1 MICQN
6 STENPMGP
14 GRRARNRDE
23 NMAEMRKTTEQ
34 LRQELEQQQEYER
47 QQRALARERQRTN
60 RELQKVNKRAERA
73 TALRAARDTGYTGPI
88 IVLNGKPYGVT
99 YEERPAEIVRRAPV
113 RSASVPAYTRNTV
126 NGIPIIKI
134 YRGYLGDYNAVARA
148 NPNGGLIWGRDYDMR
163 EGTWQAAD
171 YNLTPRQINE
181 LSYGMECIVDN
192 GEYDAGTVVKKR
204 APKAA
209 NTKARRTTSA
219 PKKPSAKKV
228 APKKPATKKPATKKP
243 ATKASSASKKPA
255 ARSANMKP
263 AASKKPAAKAAS
275 ASVKK
280 PAAKKSAGCRTGK
293 R

>member
-1 MICQN
+1 
-6 STENPMGP
+6 
-14 GRRARNRDE
+14 
-23 NMAEMRKTTEQ
+23 MRKTTEQ

-47 QQRALARERQRTN
+47 QQRALARERQKTN
-60 RELQKVNKRAERA
+60 RELQRVNKRAERA

-88 IVLNGKPYGVT
+88 IVLNGKPFGVT
-99 YEERPAEIVRRAPV
+99 YERPAEIVRRAPV

-148 NPNGGLIWGRDYDMR
+148 SPNGGLIWGRDYDMR

-171 YNLTPRQINE
+171 YNLTPRQVNE

-192 GEYDAGTVVKKR
+192 GEYDAGTVVKKK
-204 APKAA
+204 APKTA
-209 NTKARRTTSA
+209 NVKARRTTSA
-219 PKKPSAKKV
+219 PKKPTAKKV
-228 APKKPATKKPATKKP
+228 APKKPAAKKAVP
-243 ATKASSASKKPA
+243 KASSASKKPA

-263 AASKKPAAKAAS
+263 VASKKPAAKAAS

>member
-1 MICQN
+1 
-6 STENPMGP
+6 
-14 GRRARNRDE
+14 
-23 NMAEMRKTTEQ
+23 MRKTTEQ

-47 QQRALARERQRTN
+47 QQRALARERQKTN
-60 RELQKVNKRAERA
+60 RELQRVNKRAERA

-148 NPNGGLIWGRDYDMR
+148 SPNGGLIWGRDYDMR

-171 YNLTPRQINE
+171 YNLTPRQVNE

-192 GEYDAGTVVKKR
+192 GEYDAGTVVKKK
-204 APKAA
+204 APKTA
-209 NTKARRTTSA
+209 NVKARRTTSA
-219 PKKPSAKKV
+219 PKKPTAKKA
-228 APKKPATKKPATKKP
+228 APKKPTAKKAAPKKPTAKKAVP
-243 ATKASSASKKPA
+243 KASSASKKPA

-263 AASKKPAAKAAS
+263 AASKKPAAK
-275 ASVKK
+275 
-280 PAAKKSAGCRTGK
+280 KSAGCRTGK